1 MLLGTLYSPLDLEIS
16 FHVDSGYPLYRIVTL
31 LPEPLTVVLAVY
43 CESESSGAVLIGA
56 ELQNSVLSV
65 ERSLKLGRSQF
76 ARKFVWAQSKQ
87 GFRPFLIQPD
97 RTAIALPP
105 HQSTDLREQLIN
117 AV

>member
-1 MLLGTLYSPLDLEIS
+1 MLLGTLYSPLDLGFS
-16 FHVDSGYPLYRIVTL
+16 FHVYSSYPPDRIVSL

-43 CESESSGAVLIGA
+43 CESESSGAVLVGA
-56 ELQNSVLSV
+56 ELQNSVLGV

-76 ARKFVWAQSKQ
+76 TRKFVWAQGKQ

-105 HQSTDLREQLIN
+105 HQSTDLRK
-117 AV
+117 